1 MIIFAPIKNF
11 DCGVDSIDLGN
22 LLSIVKFS
30 EKEVSE
36 LEENFEQPHS
46 SVKREEFEKVAN
58 FFHLRRRF
66 EEKELTSALDG
77 TSGIFDNVIDALRVF
92 QKGIV
97 WFDLVYSV
105 NPIGKSERFPKPI
118 YSSYP
123 LDRLGDWNYNLSK
136 ENALAFKG
144 FWKEFSKATKENFV
158 ERAVRRFSQSS
169 EKHVVSDQ
177 LVDYFISFE
186 VLFSDG
192 EGITDKIAR
201 RTAVLLKKDRGSRIE
216 TYSDMK
222 KGYGQRSNIVHGRRI
237 EHKKIWECSQ
247 VTEKYLR
254 NCLRKIIKE
263 KRYNRKDLIE
273 YLDFGNCSKE
283 TNQ

>member
-1 MIIFAPIKNF
+1 MIIFAPINNF
-11 DCGVDSIDLGN
+11 NCGVDSIDLGN

-30 EKEVSE
+30 EKKINE
-36 LEENFEQPHS
+36 LEENFEQPCS
-46 SVKREEFEKVAN
+46 FVKKEEFEKVAN
-58 FFHLRRRF
+58 SFHFRRKF
-66 EEKELTSALDG
+66 EEKRLTSALDE
-77 TSGIFDNVIDALRVF
+77 TSGIFDNVIAALRVF

-97 WFDLVYSV
+97 WFDLTYSV
-105 NPIGKSERFPKPI
+105 NPIGKSERFPKPG

-123 LDRLGDWNYNLSK
+123 PDRLGNWNYNLSK
-136 ENALAFKG
+136 ENALAFKS
-144 FWKEFSKATKENFV
+144 FWKEFSKATKENFI

-247 VTEKYLR
+247 VAEKCLR